1 MKKTTATLAL
11 AAALFAGLAAAHAAP
26 VISRLTPPSALFSF
40 NSAGAPYISRFL
52 VGQYFDLQVTAS
64 PDAGQT
70 ISGVQFLVDGNPV
83 SATDPL
89 GNPIAYSPPVT
100 TGLVAGKPAGTAV
113 LSFRHYAHLTPGAHT
128 AIITQSDA
136 QTKTA
141 TGNFE
146 IVATP
151 NLGRKAKNIII
162 MIGDG
167 MGASHRTAARI
178 VKTGVQQGKAIAP
191 LAMDLFPVT
200 GMVETASLNSIV
212 TDSAPGAACYSTGNK
227 SNNNQQGVFPD
238 DTTNNGDNPRVE
250 LIGEDLART
259 QGKSLGIVTTADV
272 FDATPAAFGSH
283 TQARSAGTGICD
295 YYLDEAVPKAN
306 LAVLLGGGRKWF
318 LPSAVTGSARTSG
331 TDYGYPADVNTGWGV
346 SNLASPVTRDLLADF
361 QTAGFT
367 YAPDRTAL
375 NSIAPGTTK
384 LVGLFTLSNM
394 NIAMDKIA
402 GRRGTSTITS
412 DYGFPDQPTLDE
424 MTDKA
429 LQVLKTNPNGF
440 VLMIEGASIDKQA
453 HNMDTE
459 RWILDTVE
467 FDYAVEKVRQFA
479 TNAANGET
487 LALITADHE
496 CAGVAIIGASTL
508 TNAALQTRAGL
519 GGGKAQLRDA
529 IIGTG
534 TATAPQFPAV
544 VGTYESAGFRQYS
557 IQADGYPASMDVDFK
572 MLIGYAANADR
583 NEDWLTNPLPLRDSQ
598 QPQAALPLVPIN
610 GVAIGNPAV
619 ITSNAHGLTNNTV
632 HVIAGVTGAGATV
645 VNGTFTVTVI
655 DANTFTV
662 PVNAAGNSTP
672 NTGTVSSGATS
683 YGSIVLTLPNLPADR
698 DLAGAFAIT
707 GQVADTVAAHTA
719 GDVPLSAIGRGAKLF
734 TGYQDNTDVFF
745 KTMQAAI
752 GGAAN

>member
-11 AAALFAGLAAAHAAP
+11 AAALFAGLAAAHAAS

-128 AIITQSDA
+128 AIVTQSDA

-259 QGKSLGIVTTADV
+259 QGQSLGIVTTADV

-318 LPSAVTGSARTSG
+318 LPSTVTGSARTSG

-453 HNMDTE
+453 HNMDSE
-459 RWILDTVE
+459 RWILDTIE
-467 FDYAVEKVRQFA
+467 FDHAV
-479 TNAANGET
+479 
-487 LALITADHE
+487 
-496 CAGVAIIGASTL
+496 
-508 TNAALQTRAGL
+508 
-519 GGGKAQLRDA
+519 
-529 IIGTG
+529 
-534 TATAPQFPAV
+534 
-544 VGTYESAGFRQYS
+544 
-557 IQADGYPASMDVDFK
+557 
-572 MLIGYAANADR
+572 
-583 NEDWLTNPLPLRDSQ
+583 
-598 QPQAALPLVPIN
+598 
-610 GVAIGNPAV
+610 
-619 ITSNAHGLTNNTV
+619 
-632 HVIAGVTGAGATV
+632 
-645 VNGTFTVTVI
+645 
-655 DANTFTV
+655 
-662 PVNAAGNSTP
+662 
-672 NTGTVSSGATS
+672 
-683 YGSIVLTLPNLPADR
+683 
-698 DLAGAFAIT
+698 
-707 GQVADTVAAHTA
+707 
-719 GDVPLSAIGRGAKLF
+719 AKC
-734 TGYQDNTDVFF
+734 
-745 KTMQAAI
+745 K
-752 GGAAN
+752 